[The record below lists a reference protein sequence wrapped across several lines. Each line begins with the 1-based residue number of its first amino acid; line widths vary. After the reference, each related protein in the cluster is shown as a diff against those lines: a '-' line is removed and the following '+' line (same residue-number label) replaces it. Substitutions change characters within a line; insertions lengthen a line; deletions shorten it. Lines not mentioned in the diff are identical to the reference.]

1 MKKEFLSKVFSALF
15 AAIMVISLL
24 PMNVFAATEYIE
36 VITEGITI
44 TQLGESAYK
53 VEGLPEVEDGYSWYY
68 YPESYDGEDL
78 DDKIADQCEQ
88 YAQCELGEWQNELAN
103 SFNEARVMVT
113 YDHPYYGTKDMSE
126 YDFVHIIKMKD
137 GEPYVYAAAVLP
149 LPKDSDMGHSA
160 GTHEEARWIALDQ
173 TQGPIPSGYYYLSS
187 DMPKSRLIAEGAA
200 VVICLNGHTWSP
212 AQGTTFT
219 LKVSSGAT
227 VRICDCS
234 SNETGKI
241 NGMII
246 PENKSTIELHSGT
259 IGYIWN
265 TSTTSFTY
273 NMYGGKI
280 DAQNSYGINLDGANS
295 ECTINIYDGVI
306 VGDTGIRLNQPSIN
320 GVINVYG
327 GSIEAVEY
335 GKGYGIYHK
344 GSGAVNMSGGAIRW
358 PGAAIYTVAEEVNLS
373 GDALIRATNDG
384 ISFGND
390 ASSAGI
396 YNRRPKLKI
405 SGNVDIS
412 TEGQAIR
419 VFNTIDIEGQ
429 PTICGNV
436 YCGSYPNSDVN
447 TRIPYPMF
455 NITGE
460 LEHSNNPIE
469 VLRIDDNLVIARA
482 WETIGL
488 DKEKISDYFTS
499 PKEIEYNENNDEVYF
514 NIGWTLITSP
524 IEFKDGNKATGKVGA
539 RSVELETLYTYNPNS
554 YTVAVTGPQGTYTG
568 AFVGNKLVITSQ
580 SGSVQAGTYNV
591 KLQQVGKEESKSVT
605 VEVELEEPLKI
616 GSLAD
621 LVDVEGK
628 TVAFNLDPNKKYI
641 INIMRSEDFPLGAD
655 RFNASYEAGHAE
667 VLGHV
672 GKNVTLKEMLTHDS
686 IAAFYVN
693 PNNYP
698 DMIFTGAGPEGLVSS
713 YESVTITDGGY
724 VVICEVKEEDKF
736 EYIDDDG
743 YMPDYSGDYYVVYAV
758 HSVYFPATVY
768 DVTFDT
774 TNFTD
779 GRVLFVAYDS
789 KGNVTS
795 TSTNGALKLS
805 KGGKVCVYAENK
817 FVLTTDAE
825 VEVITNVGVEGYSY
839 GYEIT
844 DITASTTVVVNK
856 VIEEPAHVHSLTKI
870 PAIEATCETA
880 GNNEYYKCT
889 ADGCDEIYF
898 KDAEGKTP
906 TTEKAEVI
914 AAKGHADTNKDGVC
928 DSCKEDLHKHVLTK
942 VPAVS
947 ATCTTAGNK
956 EHYKCI
962 CGELFADAEGKT
974 AITLKATEIAAL
986 GHDWSGEWVV
996 TKDSTATE
1004 EGKKETLCEREC
1016 GQKKVVSIP
1025 KVGEIDENGNLE
1037 KDAEVEAEAPVKEAT
1052 LNNTKNELINTENIF
1067 TKEDKEAIE
1076 RGEDARVWIEI
1087 SKTDE
1092 TTIAD
1097 ADKSKM
1103 EEEAA
1108 EIMGENVKVT
1118 YFDVD
1123 LFKQVGAG
1131 KKEEI
1136 AEPGVAIKITITI
1149 PEELLN
1155 KDKKVEREYKIIRL
1169 HTVGNVSEVDVIS
1182 GEFNAETG
1190 EFSFET
1196 NKFSTYAIVY
1206 SDAPAGVDVPNTGDA
1221 TDLMPMFALLFVGV
1235 ALMVVARKRSLN

>member
-1 MKKEFLSKVFSALF
+1 MTKKLWKKVCGAFF
-15 AAIMVISLL
+15 IAIMLISLM
-24 PMNVFAATEYIE
+24 PMNMLAAEESVNIE
-36 VITEGITI
+36 IITEGITI
-44 TQLGESAYK
+44 TQLGASAYK
-53 VEGLPEVEDGYSWYY
+53 VEGLPEEDGYSWYF
-68 YPESYDGEDL
+68 YPQNLRGEQTISEGIQRVI
-78 DDKIADQCEQ
+78 DDYTEFPNNR
-88 YAQCELGEWQNELAN
+88 ENELTNALN
-103 SFNEARVMVT
+103 ASNVMTKWV
-113 YDHPYYGTKDMSE
+113 HPYGPEYNMSD
-126 YDFVHIIKMKD
+126 YDFVHIVKKKD
-137 GEPYVYAAAVLP
+137 GASQLYAIAVLP
-149 LPKDSDMGHSA
+149 LPKESAMGHSA
-160 GTHEEARWIALDQ
+160 GVHEEATWIALDQ
-173 TQGPIPSGYYYLSS
+173 TQGQIPSGYYYLSS
-187 DMPKSRLIAEGAA
+187 DMPKSRVIAAGAD
-200 VVICLNGHTWSP
+200 VVICLNGHTWDP
-212 AQGTTFT
+212 AQGTTFA
-219 LKVSSGAT
+219 LKVSNGAK

-241 NGMII
+241 NGTIT
-246 PENKSTIELHSGT
+246 PENESKIELHSGT
-259 IGYIWN
+259 IKSIWN
-265 TSTTSFTY
+265 QYTTSFTY

-280 DAQNSYGINLDGANS
+280 DAQNSYGINLDGDDS

-306 VGDTGIRLNQPSIN
+306 VGDTGIRLNQSSIN

-327 GSIEAVEY
+327 GLIETLEY

-358 PGAAIYTVAEEVNLS
+358 PGTAIYTVAEEVNLS
-373 GDALIRATNDG
+373 GDASIGATNYG
-384 ISFGND
+384 ISFGD
-390 ASSAGI
+390 YASSAG
-396 YNRRPKLKI
+396 NNKRPKLTI
-405 SGNVDIS
+405 RGNVVIEA
-412 TEGQAIR
+412 EGQAIR

-524 IEFKDGNKATGKVGA
+524 IEFKNGNKATGKVGA
-539 RSVELETLYTYNPNS
+539 TSVELETLYTYNPNS
-554 YTVAVTGPQGTYTG
+554 YTVTVTGPQGNYTG
-568 AFVGNKLVITSQ
+568 TFVGNKLVITSQ
-580 SGSVQAGTYNV
+580 SGSIQAGTYNV
-591 KLQQVGKEESKSVT
+591 KLQQVGKDESKSVA
-605 VEVELEEPLKI
+605 VEIELEEPLKI

-667 VLGHV
+667 ALGYV

-698 DMIFTGAGPEGLVSS
+698 DMIFTGAGSEGLVSS

-774 TNFTD
+774 TNFAD
-779 GRVLFVAYDS
+779 GSVLFVAYDS

-805 KGGKVCVYAENK
+805 KGGKVCVYADNK
-817 FVLTTDAE
+817 FALTTDAE
-825 VEVITNVGVEGYSY
+825 VEAITNVGVEGYSY

-844 DITASTTVVVNK
+844 DITESTTVVVNK

-889 ADGCDEIYF
+889 ADGCDEIFF

-906 TTEKAEVI
+906 
-914 AAKGHADTNKDGVC
+914 
-928 DSCKEDLHKHVLTK
+928 
-942 VPAVS
+942 
-947 ATCTTAGNK
+947 
-956 EHYKCI
+956 
-962 CGELFADAEGKT
+962 
-974 AITLKATEIAAL
+974 ITLKATEIAAL
-986 GHDWSGEWVV
+986 GHDWSGDWNV
-996 TKDSTATE
+996 TKEATATE

-1037 KDAEVEAEAPVKEAT
+1037 KDAEVEVEAPIKEAT
-1052 LNNTKNELINTENIF
+1052 LNNTKNELINTGNIF

-1103 EEEAA
+1103 EEAAA
-1108 EIMGENVKVT
+1108 EIMGKNVKFT

-1123 LFKQVGAG
+1123 LFKQVGTG

-1136 AEPGVAIKITITI
+1136 SEPGVAIKITIAI

-1206 SDAPAGVDVPNTGDA
+1206 SDAPAGIDVPSTGDA
-1221 TDLMPMFALLFVGV
+1221 TDLMPMFALLIVGI
-1235 ALMVVARKRSLN
+1235 ALIAVARKRSLKQI